1 MKAPL
6 AAVSVLSPLV
16 LLLAADAQPGRGN
29 GPAARPKAVVA
40 VAVEP
45 EPVADLPTRVRAII
59 ATGEPAPDGSAA
71 IAIDEAAWA
80 VMNLRDAAWLDEVP
94 LSDGSTVDLRMQR
107 VDPYAA
113 GARIVVMEAAADG
126 RTVERNLELPAIS
139 AWRGSVAG
147 AADSVAFLARSA
159 AGLHGYVQ
167 FQGRLEFISS
177 GDPMGGDVPMVS
189 NADALEIHPFS
200 CNGALAPQAG
210 LQDDLEFEMP
220 PTTSR
225 MAAGTCRQI
234 PLAFET
240 DQELLARFGG
250 NTTTASAY
258 VATMTAALMDIYR
271 RDFEGRPA
279 LSYLRWWTTNDPW
292 TQTGTCGGS
301 GANQLSELR
310 TYWNANMR
318 STPRALTAMLSGR
331 GLGGGCAWL
340 SSTCDSVSS
349 GYGYSVSADLNGS
362 FPYPVVSRN
371 SQNWD
376 LIVVAHEIGHNL
388 SAQHTH
394 DIGVDGCGNNDC
406 TLRTQGTIMSYCH
419 LCSGGVSNINMNFA
433 SANVSTIVSHLGSRS
448 CTAPTVALP
457 VAVADAFAAQEG
469 FESML
474 DVLANDLASNC
485 ESVSITNLPASSAL
499 GVPLAVDAT
508 GGPGGGPAIRYLP
521 PAGVSGTDSFTYR
534 LRDASA
540 QSSATVTVSVDVR
553 PSLLA
558 FEGSVIG
565 ETAGLR
571 ARYYAVTGATT
582 LPDFDALT
590 PYQFGGTV
598 ASLSFTSTSGA
609 CVGSGRSD
617 NVGAVFE
624 GWVTVPTS
632 GSYLWA
638 LVSDAGSQLWID
650 GRLVVDHDGLHS
662 YSEKGATMY
671 TEAGRHFVQ
680 IRYFEATG
688 SCGLLM
694 RWTPPGG
701 SKVTVPASALSN
713 GGAIYDIDAS
723 GQVDSGDIAQLLL
736 SYGVDCASSTRPCYS
751 DAIGR
756 QRLGDGPCECPEDLD
771 GSGGVDAGDIALL
784 LLNFS

>member
-1 MKAPL
+1 MKASL
-6 AAVSVLSPLV
+6 VAVAVLSPLA
-16 LLLAADAQPGRGN
+16 LLLAADAQPGRGKVTVAK
-29 GPAARPKAVVA
+29 PAGVVA
-40 VAVEP
+40 VAPEP
-45 EPVADLPTRVRAII
+45 EPVIDLPTRVRAII
-59 ATGEPAPDGSAA
+59 ATGEPAPEGSAA

-80 VMNLRDAAWLDEVP
+80 VMDLRDAAWLDEVP
-94 LSDGSTVDLRMQR
+94 LSDGSTVDLRLQR
-107 VDPYAA
+107 VDPYAP

-126 RTVERNLELPAIS
+126 GTVERELELPAIS
-139 AWRGSVAG
+139 AWRGAVAG
-147 AADSVAFLARSA
+147 APDSVAFLARSA

-177 GDPMGGDVPMVS
+177 GDPAGGDVPMVS
-189 NADALEIHPFS
+189 NANALEVAPFI
-200 CNGALAPQAG
+200 CNGALTPQAEAM
-210 LQDDLEFEMP
+210 DDLEFEMP
-220 PTTSR
+220 PTVAK

-234 PLAFET
+234 PLAYET
-240 DQELLARFGG
+240 DQELLAKFGG

-279 LSYLRWWTTNDPW
+279 LSYLRWWTTTDPW

-301 GANQLSELR
+301 GANQLGELR

-349 GYGYSVSADLNGS
+349 GFGYSVSADLAGS
-362 FPYPVVSRN
+362 FPYPIVSRN

-376 LIVVAHEIGHNL
+376 LFLVAHEIGHNL

-406 TLRTQGTIMSYCH
+406 SLRTQGTIMSYCH
-419 LCSGGVSNINMNFA
+419 LCTGGVSNINMNFA
-433 SANVSTIVSHLGSRS
+433 TANITTIVSHVGSRS
-448 CTAPTVALP
+448 CTAPAVALP
-457 VAVADAFAAQEG
+457 VALADAFTAQEG

-485 ESVSITNLPASSAL
+485 ESVTITNLPASSTL
-499 GVPLAVDAT
+499 GVPLAVDPS

-521 PAGVSGTDSFTYR
+521 PAGVSGADSFTYR

-540 QSSATVTVSVDVR
+540 QSSSTVTVSIDVR
-553 PSLLA
+553 PSLLGFSGPVA
-558 FEGSVIG
+558 G

-571 ARYYAVTGATT
+571 ARYFALTNPTI
-582 LPDFDALT
+582 LPDFDLLT

-598 ASLSFTSTSGA
+598 ANLAYTSTTGA
-609 CVGSGRSD
+609 CVGSGRND

-638 LVSDAGSQLWID
+638 LVSDAGSQLWIN

-662 YSEKGATMY
+662 YSEKGATVF
-671 TEAGRHFVQ
+671 TAAGRHFVQ
-680 IRYFEATG
+680 VRYFEATG
-688 SCGLLM
+688 SCGLIL
-694 RWTPPGG
+694 RWTQPGG

-713 GGAIYDIDAS
+713 GGAIYDVDGSGSVDA
-723 GQVDSGDIAQLLL
+723 GDIALLL
-736 SYGVDCASSTRPCYS
+736 LQYGVDCSAAARPCYS
-751 DAIGR
+751 DPIGR
-756 QRLGDGPCECPEDLD
+756 QRLGDGPCDCPEDLD
-771 GSGGVDAGDIALL
+771 GSGAVDAGDIGLL